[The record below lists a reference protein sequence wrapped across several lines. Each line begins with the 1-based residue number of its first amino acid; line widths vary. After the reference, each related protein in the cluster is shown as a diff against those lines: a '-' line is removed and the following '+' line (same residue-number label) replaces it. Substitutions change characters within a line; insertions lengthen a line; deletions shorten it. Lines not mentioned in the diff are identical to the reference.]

1 MLLKGLKFRESVWAI
16 YDFADTIFS
25 MNIISLYFPLLI
37 VSDLGAPEIYVGI
50 ANSISQIAVVF
61 LAPLFGTIS
70 DRTGRRMGF
79 FWIFVLGV
87 IIGTT
92 IIGFYGY
99 QKLLWIIII
108 AFIFA
113 NVCYQLSLTFY
124 NSLLPRAA
132 NKERWGIVSGI
143 GTAFGYIGSI
153 VGMALIMPF
162 NTGKLFGLNTPI
174 PAGGRE
180 ATFFPT
186 AILFFLFA
194 LPTLIYFSKD
204 EKRTRYPADKTTKT
218 PLKKIWETLKD
229 TNKYPGIRRF
239 LLSRFLFHEAV
250 ETTIIFMA
258 VFAEKAMGFNDSA
271 KILFFV
277 ICTTFAVIGS
287 FIWGKITDIIGPHKS
302 LIIDLVGWIIALSTL
317 SLFPTTTV
325 FWGCGVLIGIMLGGV
340 WTIGRP
346 YLLKLTP
353 IDSVGRFFGLYSLTG
368 KAAATVGPLIWGATT
383 LILAN
388 SHGKIRFQVAIGI
401 MSLLVIIGLVI
412 LIPNSKVMQNQ
423 EQKTVTSF
431 KEFDS

>member
-180 ATFFPT
+180 ATF
-186 AILFFLFA
+186 L
-194 LPTLIYFSKD
+194 
-204 EKRTRYPADKTTKT
+204 
-218 PLKKIWETLKD
+218 
-229 TNKYPGIRRF
+229 YPGIRRF